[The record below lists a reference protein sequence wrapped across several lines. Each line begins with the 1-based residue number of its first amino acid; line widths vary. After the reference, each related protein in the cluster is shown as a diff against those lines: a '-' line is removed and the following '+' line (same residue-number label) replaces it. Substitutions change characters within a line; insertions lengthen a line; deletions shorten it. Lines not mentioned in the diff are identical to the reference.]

1 MGFGWFWGLFS
12 DTPISWDNYSWNA
25 SRFLNNVWMFMCFF
39 WWIWLIWWI
48 DGRRMLANLDSWWMV
63 GFQRIWPIQCYFN
76 PSQKQ
81 TWLATGQDPSPNISG
96 TGTEPLALAKPRLF
110 VCFFSNGFDP
120 LNISWRNASTWNT
133 HVLICG
139 FVYGHD
145 LKPWGVQ
152 GVMENSRVVKG
163 KRMDE
168 FWAIN
173 GAMTHFAGYMSK
185 FAGYISTS
193 IVSSILKKQQPSW
206 LHTYIYIYT
215 YSLLLRDLPPPFSLF
230 NCPFAAVA
238 LYPLWFPFQLK
249 IIDYMYICHNIT
261 ITRWIP
267 ELKQT
272 GDDSMILGGPVSLL

>member
-1 MGFGWFWGLFS
+1 
-12 DTPISWDNYSWNA
+12 
-25 SRFLNNVWMFMCFF
+25 
-39 WWIWLIWWI
+39 
-48 DGRRMLANLDSWWMV
+48 MLANLDSWWMV

-206 LHTYIYIYT
+206 LHTYIYIYI
-215 YSLLLRDLPPPFSLF
+215 LLVVEGPTTSVLAVQLP
-230 NCPFAAVA
+230 
-238 LYPLWFPFQLK
+238 
-249 IIDYMYICHNIT
+249 ICC
-261 ITRWIP
+261 RCF
-267 ELKQT
+267 
-272 GDDSMILGGPVSLL
+272 VSLMISLSVKDYRLYIYATTLQLRVEFQN